1 MLQGT
6 AGGQKQEEKEASEE
20 EAEKL
25 LKGYLALGYR
35 YFEEN
40 AGSSEDVE
48 RLVVLLDERYFYDET
63 GYLRSGNRSVRR
75 LFHRLNQAKEELAF
89 VVKKNEEVYSVIL
102 GLLQA
107 M

>member
-1 MLQGT
+1 MYPHVSVGYANDDGE
-6 AGGQKQEEKEASEE
+6 AG
-20 EAEKL
+20 KL

-40 AGSSEDVE
+40 DGCSEDVE
-48 RLVVLLDERYFYDET
+48 RLVVLLDDRYFYDET
-63 GYLRSGNRSVRR
+63 GYLRSADRSVRK

-89 VVKKNEEVYSVIL
+89 VVKKNEAVYAALL